1 MTPTQSATIAWLAG
15 AYARGMSSRT
25 MAYWLAFSTI
35 PSDVNHP
42 HDPADFDR
50 CLQLLAAVPALR
62 EDLGLMAHLS
72 TEWAALVDRWDD
84 IERSHLEE
92 VGLGWTKARSAPRTY
107 ELMRGILDK
116 VHRAKAWARPCST
129 RGGLP
134 A

>member
-15 AYARGMSSRT
+15 NNTGVSSET
-25 MAYWLAFSTI
+25 MAYWLAFNTI
-35 PSDVNHP
+35 PARVGHP
-42 HDPADFDR
+42 HDPDDLDR

-72 TEWAALVDRWDD
+72 TEWAALVARWDE
-84 IERSHLEE
+84 IAFTHREE

-107 ELMRGILDK
+107 ELMRSILDK
-116 VHRAKAWARPCST
+116 VDRAKAWARPCST